1 MTVMRAAG
9 SVNPHE
15 RMAANTRSLAS
26 RTAPSASPTITK
38 AGIPFRR
45 KSTSKS
51 TRKASTPCNAPHANL
66 TIILCPLRNA
76 SGGPVPALPRNLSCS
91 TPGQTATPSPYITS
105 TPKLA
110 YNSQARQIAACTPAG
125 PPFSSPP
132 QASFAPD
139 PIPNVPIKK
148 RPNDIV
154 RTRPAGKT
162 GNRDSINTEAFREGA

>member
-1 MTVMRAAG
+1 MRAAG

-110 YNSQARQIAACTPAG
+110 YNSQARQIAACTPVG

-139 PIPNVPIKK
+139 PIPNVPIK
-148 RPNDIV
+148 NA
-154 RTRPAGKT
+154 RTTSSGRGPPGKPAT
-162 GNRDSINTEAFREGA
+162 GIQ